1 MNDPTDPKTEC
12 ETRVPSLRDR
22 LQANR
27 LLRGVGN
34 AAVAVN
40 GMLGQGTTP
49 PPILPPA
56 EERSAPPAPENDEF
70 AAAFRRVQALDQKDQ
85 S

>member
-1 MNDPTDPKTEC
+1 MDDQTDTNRHPDAPRSSWRE
-12 ETRVPSLRDR
+12 R

-40 GMLGQGTTP
+40 GLLGQGTTP
-49 PPILPPA
+49 PPMLPPA
-56 EERSAPPAPENDEF
+56 EERSAPPVPENDEF
-70 AAAFRRVQALDQKDQ
+70 AAAFRKVQEDRRR
-85 S
+85 